1 MRRMGSALQCALA
14 VAGLCVLQASRAQG
28 GSDTADIAAP
38 ATVVPGAVPH
48 VSTRAAS
55 RVTLERR
62 VAALS
67 KALQLDTHQRAQLLV
82 ILEVQR
88 AEVAKI
94 WSDPAIAPAE
104 RAPVT
109 RAVEERTADQIR
121 GILSD
126 NQKNRYNLKKP
137 QSAQSSPPDVGKWME
152 LTRNSTQGAAK

>member
-1 MRRMGSALQCALA
+1 MKQVGGALRCVLA

-28 GSDTADIAAP
+28 GPAPAIAAP
-38 ATVVPGAVPH
+38 ATGAPGAVQR
-48 VSTRAAS
+48 VSTRTGS

-67 KALQLDTHQRAQLLV
+67 KALQLDTHQHAQLLV
-82 ILEVQR
+82 ILEAQR

-94 WSDPAIAPAE
+94 WSGPALAPAE
-104 RAPVT
+104 RVPAT

-126 NQKNRYNLKKP
+126 NQKERYNLKKP
-137 QSAQSSPPDVGKWME
+137 QSAQSPPPDVGKWME